1 MNNSKEIKFRIKSVS
16 SIYKVTKAMG
26 AIAASRMKKAQEQ
39 TLHAR
44 PYILRALEILALL
57 KRYGFSMEESSL
69 VVEKKSKKILVVM
82 ITPDRGLCGG
92 LISNLLKTALDFK
105 SEQEKEGKELD
116 YIVVGKKGASFLKR
130 INANIL
136 AVFPDKSFWKLID
149 IGAIHKLII
158 DFFVSGEYGSVVVIY
173 SNFISPIRQKAA
185 VRGFLPLT
193 SENLEKLIES
203 KKFSETLLNS
213 KELIYQVEP
222 TPGLIA
228 ESLIP
233 HMLKMGLYFLFLET
247 KASEHSARMIAM
259 ENSRKNAKELADD
272 LTLSY
277 NKLRQAQITSQI
289 AEIVGG
295 AAVME
300 E

>member
-57 KRYGFSMEESSL
+57 KRYGFSMEESPL
-69 VVEKKSKKILVVM
+69 VAEKKSKKVLVVM

-92 LISNLLKTALDFK
+92 LISNLFKEALDFK
-105 SEQEKEGKELD
+105 SEQEKAGKELS

-130 INANIL
+130 IKANIL
-136 AVFPDKSFWKLID
+136 AVFPDKSFWKLVD
-149 IGAIHKLII
+149 IGAIDKMII
-158 DFFVSGEYGSVVVIY
+158 DSFLSGEYESVVVIY
-173 SNFISPIRQKAA
+173 SNFISPIRQKAT
-185 VRGFLPLT
+185 VRAFLPLT
-193 SENLEKLIES
+193 SKNLEKLVET
-203 KKFSETLLNS
+203 KKFNGSLLNS
-213 KELIYQVEP
+213 KELVYQVEP
-222 TPGLIA
+222 KPNIIA

-233 HMLKMGLYFLFLET
+233 HLLKMGLYFLFLET

>member
-1 MNNSKEIKFRIKSVS
+1 V
-16 SIYKVTKAMG
+16 A
-26 AIAASRMKKAQEQ
+26 
-39 TLHAR
+39 
-44 PYILRALEILALL
+44 
-57 KRYGFSMEESSL
+57 
-69 VVEKKSKKILVVM
+69 EKKSKKILVVM

-92 LISNLLKTALDFK
+92 LISNLLKVALDFK
-105 SEQEKEGKELD
+105 AEKEKEGKELS

-130 INANIL
+130 TNANIL

-158 DFFVSGEYGSVVVIY
+158 ESFLSGEYESVEVIY
-173 SNFISPIRQKAA
+173 SNFISPVRQKATA
-185 VRGFLPLT
+185 RGFLPLT
-193 SENLEKLIES
+193 SKNLEKLIET
-203 KKFSETLLNS
+203 KKFNENLLNS
-213 KELIYQVEP
+213 KELIYQIEP
-222 TPGLIA
+222 TPSVIA

>member
-1 MNNSKEIKFRIKSVS
+1 
-16 SIYKVTKAMG
+16 MG

-39 TLHAR
+39 TLRAR
-44 PYILRALEILALL
+44 PYILRALEVLALL
-57 KRYGFSMEESSL
+57 KRYGFSLEESPL
-69 VVEKKSKKILVVM
+69 VTEKKSKKVLVVI

-92 LISNLLKTALDFK
+92 LISNLTKVTLDFK
-105 SEQEKEGKELD
+105 AEQEKEGKKLS
-116 YIVVGKKGASFLKR
+116 YIVVGKKGALFLKR
-130 INANIL
+130 INADIL

-149 IGAIHKLII
+149 IGALHKLIVSS
-158 DFFVSGEYGSVVVIY
+158 FLSGEFESVAVIY
-173 SNFISPIRQKAA
+173 SNFISPIKQKAVA
-185 VRGFLPLT
+185 RAFLPLT
-193 SENLEKLIES
+193 SKNLEKLIEA
-203 KKFSETLLNS
+203 KKFNENSLNS

-222 TPGLIA
+222 SPSIIA

-233 HMLKMGLYFLFLET
+233 HLLKMGLYFLFLET

>member
-44 PYILRALEILALL
+44 PYILRALELLSLL
-57 KRYGFSMEESSL
+57 KRYGFSMEDSPL
-69 VVEKKSKKILVVM
+69 VAEKKSKKILVLM

-92 LISNLLKTALDFK
+92 LISNLVKSTLDFK
-105 SEQEKEGKELD
+105 AEQEKDGKELSF
-116 YIVVGKKGASFLKR
+116 IVVGKKGASFLKR
-130 INANIL
+130 TGANIL
-136 AVFPDKSFWKLID
+136 AVFPDKSFWKLVD
-149 IGAIHKLII
+149 INPIHKLII
-158 DFFVSGEYGSVVVIY
+158 SSFLSDEYGSVVVIY
-173 SNFISPIRQKAA
+173 SNFISAVRQKATA
-185 VRGFLPLT
+185 RPILPLT
-193 SENLEKLIES
+193 AKNLEKMTES
-203 KKFSETLLNS
+203 KKFNEELKQS
-213 KELIYQVEP
+213 KELIYKVEP
-222 TPGLIA
+222 SPGIIA
-228 ESLIP
+228 EELIP
-233 HMLKMGLYFLFLET
+233 HLLKMGLYYLFLET
-247 KASEHSARMIAM
+247 KASEHSARMLAM

>member
-1 MNNSKEIKFRIKSVS
+1 MNNSKEIKFRIKSVT
-16 SIYKVTKAMG
+16 SIFKVTKAMG

-57 KRYGFSMEESSL
+57 KRYGFQMEESSL
-69 VVEKKSKKILVVM
+69 VTERKARKVLVLL

-92 LISNLLKTALDFK
+92 LISNLFKKTLDFK
-105 SEQEKEGKELD
+105 FEQEKEGKKL
-116 YIVVGKKGASFLKR
+116 YFVVVGKKGTAFLKR
-130 INANIL
+130 INANII
-136 AVFPDKSFWKLID
+136 AVFPDKSFWKLVD
-149 IGAIHKLII
+149 ISAIHKLII
-158 DFFVSGEYGSVVVIY
+158 SSFLSGECDLVEIIY
-173 SNFISPIRQKAA
+173 SNFISPIKQQATARA
-185 VRGFLPLT
+185 FMPL
-193 SENLEKLIES
+193 SSKNLGKMLETKKFNSDYIDS
-203 KKFSETLLNS
+203 KKLV
-213 KELIYQVEP
+213 YQIEP
-222 TPGLIA
+222 NPSIIA
-228 ESLIP
+228 NNLIP
-233 HMLKMGLYFLFLET
+233 HLLKMGLYFMFLEA
-247 KASEHSARMIAM
+247 KASEHSARMVAM

>member
-1 MNNSKEIKFRIKSVS
+1 
-16 SIYKVTKAMG
+16 MG

-44 PYILRALEILALL
+44 PYILRALEMLSLL
-57 KRYGFSMEESSL
+57 KSYGFQMEESPL
-69 VVEKKSKKILVVM
+69 VIERKIKKVLVLL

-92 LISNLLKTALDFK
+92 LISNLFKKTLDFK
-105 SEQEKEGKELD
+105 LEQEKEGKKVCFV
-116 YIVVGKKGASFLKR
+116 VVGKKGTVFLKR
-130 INANIL
+130 INANVI
-136 AVFPDKSFWKLID
+136 AVFPDKSFWRLVD
-149 IGAIHKLII
+149 ISAIHKLVISS
-158 DFFVSGEYGSVVVIY
+158 FLSGEYDLIEIIY
-173 SNFISPIRQKAA
+173 SNFISPVKQQAMARA
-185 VRGFLPLT
+185 FMPL
-193 SENLEKLIES
+193 SSKNLDKMLETKKFNSDYIDS
-203 KKFSETLLNS
+203 KKLV
-213 KELIYQVEP
+213 YQIEP
-222 TPGLIA
+222 DLGIIA
-228 ESLIP
+228 NDLIP
-233 HMLKMGLYFLFLET
+233 HLLKMGLYFMFLEA

>member
-39 TLHAR
+39 TLRAR

-57 KRYGFSMEESSL
+57 KRYGFSMEESPL
-69 VVEKKSKKILVVM
+69 VAEKKSKKVLVLL
-82 ITPDRGLCGG
+82 IAPDRGLCGG
-92 LISNLLKTALDFK
+92 LISNLLKVALDFK
-105 SEQEKEGKELD
+105 AEQEKKGKELV
-116 YIVVGKKGASFLKR
+116 YIVVGKKGASFLKT
-130 INANIL
+130 IKANIL
-136 AVFPDKSFWKLID
+136 AAFSDKSFWKLID
-149 IGAIHKLII
+149 IAAIHKLIVSS
-158 DFFVSGEYGSVVVIY
+158 FLSGEFGSVAVIY
-173 SNFISPIRQKAA
+173 SNFISPVRQKAT
-185 VRGFLPLT
+185 VRAFLPLT
-193 SENLEKLIES
+193 SENLEKLTEA
-203 KKFSETLLNS
+203 KKFSENLLNS
-213 KELIYQVEP
+213 KELIYQMEP
-222 TPGLIA
+222 TPSVIA

-233 HMLKMGLYFLFLET
+233 HLLKMGLYFLFLET

-277 NKLRQAQITSQI
+277 NKLRQAQITGQI

>member
-57 KRYGFSMEESSL
+57 KRYGFHMEKSPLVTEKKAKKVL
-69 VVEKKSKKILVVM
+69 VVL

-92 LISNLLKTALDFK
+92 LISSLVKTALDFK
-105 SEQEKEGKELD
+105 SEQEQEGKELS

-149 IGAIHKLII
+149 IGAIHKLMISS
-158 DFFVSGEYGSVVVIY
+158 FLSGEYESVVVIY
-173 SNFISPIRQKAA
+173 SNFISPVRQKATMRA
-185 VRGFLPLT
+185 FLPLT
-193 SENLEKLIES
+193 AKNLEKMIET
-203 KKFSETLLNS
+203 KKFSENLNS
-213 KELIYQVEP
+213 EELIYQVEP
-222 TPGLIA
+222 TPSVIA

-233 HMLKMGLYFLFLET
+233 HMLKMGLYFLFLES

>member
-57 KRYGFSMEESSL
+57 KRYGFSLEESPL
-69 VVEKKSKKILVVM
+69 VAEKKAEKVLAVM

-92 LISNLLKTALDFK
+92 LISNLFKAALDFK
-105 SEQEKEGKELD
+105 SEQEKDGKKIS

-130 INANIL
+130 INADIL

-149 IGAIHKLII
+149 IGAIHKLIVSS
-158 DFFVSGEYGSVVVIY
+158 FLSGEFESVVIIY
-173 SNFISPIRQKAA
+173 SNFISPIKQKAT
-185 VRGFLPLT
+185 VRAFLPLT
-193 SENLEKLIES
+193 SKNLEKLIET
-203 KKFSETLLNS
+203 KKFNENLLRP
-213 KELIYQVEP
+213 KELVYQVEP
-222 TPGLIA
+222 APSIIA
-228 ESLIP
+228 DSLIP
-233 HMLKMGLYFLFLET
+233 HLLKMGLYFLFLET